1 MLVGVGIEQE
11 DFSNNKTYNRTS
23 KSNIPKYNIK
33 ATKTKDMSPFL
44 SPKHLQNI
52 NLSQLSHAKDSSP
65 DSPKKKVESPKKLSK
80 EDEKKAEDEKRLEGE
95 RKNIAEASVDS
106 LSEMNIN
113 TKHLTARLEH
123 EEALHQLYIERLPGT
138 VKTKWALGHKM
149 NMDLAIIEAL
159 N

>member
-1 MLVGVGIEQE
+1 M
-11 DFSNNKTYNRTS
+11 
-23 KSNIPKYNIK
+23 
-33 ATKTKDMSPFL
+33 
-44 SPKHLQNI
+44 
-52 NLSQLSHAKDSSP
+52 
-65 DSPKKKVESPKKLSK
+65 
-80 EDEKKAEDEKRLEGE
+80 
-95 RKNIAEASVDS
+95 DS

-159 N
+159 NQKEVTKEKVKTKGRF